1 MTKIQQQ
8 TVELH
13 EARGYK
19 VVAEIGK
26 CSILEN
32 EREGT
37 FIKVDDEGFVVPFEP
52 IFGWGE

>member
-52 IFGWGE
+52 IFG